1 MNPTV
6 LNYLVLM
13 LYNLHQNPLGTIQT
27 ILLTALPEWLVS
39 KAMIRFNLP
48 TVAA

>member
-1 MNPTV
+1 MNPTA

-13 LYNLHQNPLGTIQT
+13 LDNLHQNPRDTIQT
-27 ILLTALPEWLVS
+27 MLLTALPEWLVS

-48 TVAA
+48 TVSA